1 MDAHRA
7 DTAEFQPRHLVLH
20 LWNRRWLILL
30 LPVIAFEIAWLAAS
44 ARRTPTFESR
54 AAVLL
59 RAPARISAEDRT
71 PIAYNPP
78 AFRRMF
84 TADATLDRVRQSHG
98 STESIEAWR
107 GRFTANTSTE
117 IDNTVATEYAPLVD
131 LRVRAGT
138 AAEAVTLMNLWTE
151 VLLEEYGDLYAE
163 EARAASE
170 RAVARAAELVTQY
183 AEAAAEEEG
192 ARLRH
197 QSAAARAEAI
207 VRLMDGLPPA
217 SRLYLPDTLAPYGF
231 TAGAEATISAAESA
245 VEETP
250 SLYLTRTLGELRNL
264 SNEEQ
269 LAAIRALQEKA
280 WSESATAAGQLASA
294 AARRLRLEHALRA
307 NASAAAQAE
316 TRLPLDDATASPHGT
331 LRILSPSVEPGGTMG
346 RGPHVTALIAALL
359 ILALTLS
366 AFAAEAY
373 VRFSVKHA
381 S

>member
-1 MDAHRA
+1 MDLS
-7 DTAEFQPRHLVLH
+7 EFQPHHLVLH

-30 LPVIAFEIAWLAAS
+30 LPVIAFAVAWLAAS
-44 ARRTPTFESR
+44 ARRTTTYESR

-84 TADATLDRVRQSHG
+84 TADATLDRVRQAHG
-98 STESIEAWR
+98 ATESIEAWR

-131 LRVRAGT
+131 LRVRAGSP
-138 AAEAVTLMNLWTE
+138 AEAVTLMNLWTE

-163 EARAASE
+163 EARAAAQHAS
-170 RAVARAAELVTQY
+170 ARAAELATQY
-183 AEAAAEEEG
+183 AEAAAEEEV

-207 VRLMDGLPPA
+207 VRLMDGAPPA

-231 TAGAEATISAAESA
+231 AAGAESTASAAETA

-280 WSESATAAGQLASA
+280 WSESATASGQLAAA

-316 TRLPLDDATASPHGT
+316 TRFPLEDASSSPNGT
-331 LRILSPSVEPGGTMG
+331 LRILSPSVEPGGTLG
-346 RGPHVTALIAALL
+346 RGPHINALLAALL
-359 ILALTLS
+359 ALVLALT

-373 VRFSVKHA
+373 VRFSIKHA

>member
-7 DTAEFQPRHLVLH
+7 DTAEFQPHHLVLH

-30 LPVIAFEIAWLAAS
+30 LPVIAFAIAWLAAS
-44 ARRTPTFESR
+44 ARRATTYESR

-84 TADATLDRVRQSHG
+84 TADATLDRVRQAHG
-98 STESIEAWR
+98 ASESIEAWR
-107 GRFTANTSTE
+107 TRFTANTSTE

-131 LRVRAGT
+131 LRVRAVS
-138 AAEAVTLMNLWTE
+138 AAEAVTLMTLWTE
-151 VLLEEYGDLYAE
+151 TILDEYGDLYAD
-163 EARAASE
+163 EARAASG
-170 RAVARAAELVTQY
+170 RAVARAAELAAQY

-197 QSAAARAEAI
+197 HSAAARAEAI
-207 VRLMDGLPPA
+207 VRLMDGPAPA
-217 SRLYLPDTLAPYGF
+217 SRPYLPDTLASYGF
-231 TAGAEATISAAESA
+231 TAGAPSHEPDAGTT

-250 SLYLTRTLGELRNL
+250 SLYLTRTLGELRSL
-264 SNEEQ
+264 SNEDQ
-269 LAAIRALQEKA
+269 LAAIRAMQEKA
-280 WSESATAAGQLASA
+280 WSESATAAGQLAAA

-316 TRLPLDDATASPHGT
+316 TRLPLDDASESPRGT

-346 RGPHVTALIAALL
+346 RGPHVNALIAALL
-359 ILALTLS
+359 ILALALTVS
-366 AFAAEAY
+366 AAEAY
-373 VRFSVKHA
+373 VRFSIQQTR
-381 S
+381 